1 MKPVKQRRSNIY
13 ERLPAYPSRSIRSS
27 IPDGSMIHTIV
38 WQFAHIYLS
47 STLLV
52 YIKSNKIIIK
62 ENIKPRS
69 DRIKGTAGQDTQST
83 KYMT

>member
-1 MKPVKQRRSNIY
+1 MIIAIA
-13 ERLPAYPSRSIRSS
+13 LTFI
-27 IPDGSMIHTIV
+27 IPFSFIHVLI
-38 WQFAHIYLS
+38 HLS

-52 YIKSNKIIIK
+52 YIKNNKIIIK